1 MDQDPVTLSAVCTIV
16 KRKMVQKKKKKEDNL
31 ENINT

>member
-16 KRKMVQKKKKKEDNL
+16 KRKMVQKKKKKR
-31 ENINT
+31 II